1 MNGHRSLEK
10 IPYDQLIY
18 NIVKYLINREETL
31 IRQWAFVISPR
42 QG

>member
-1 MNGHRSLEK
+1 MVIDLLKE

-18 NIVKYLINREETL
+18 NIVKCLINREETL
-31 IRQWAFVISPR
+31 IRQWAFLISPR